1 MKMIM
6 MDYPNNKTE
15 RVGIIGIPSDWL
27 IASVP
32 SAKILNKLKGFK
44 FINIPIQ
51 ELYSIYDKVITKAD
65 GSLLNSFPV
74 INERINQDER
84 KKSEAFYLALKQ
96 LVEEYK
102 LTSFTI
108 RCFDLLLEYQT
119 TGCFALSKLNDEG
132 IIAGCEGD
140 IVSII
145 GMIIATRKTGQTVWM
160 ANPSQ
165 IDIDN
170 SQLILAHCTVPTCM
184 TENVKLDTHFESNQG
199 IGLIGKMQETDVTL
213 FRLGGKRLDQKFIC
227 TGTIIPHEQNPN
239 LCRTQIKVQID
250 NPKIFNQLLTNPL
263 GNHLLVLFGK
273 HSDILYE
280 YLINKRL

>member
-1 MKMIM
+1 MKMISM
-6 MDYPNNKTE
+6 VYQSNKIE
-15 RVGIIGIPSDWL
+15 RVGIIGKPSDWL

-32 SAKILNKLKGFK
+32 SDKILNKLIGFE

-51 ELYSIYDKVITKAD
+51 DLYSIYDLVITKTD
-65 GSLLNSFPV
+65 GALLNSFPV

-84 KKSEAFYLALKQ
+84 RKSEAFYLALKQ
-96 LVEEYK
+96 LVEEK
-102 LTSFTI
+102 NLTALTI

-140 IVSII
+140 IVSLI
-145 GMIIATRKTGQTVWM
+145 GMIIATRKTNQQVWM

-165 IDIDN
+165 IDMEN

-184 TENVKLDTHFESNQG
+184 TENVQLDTHFESNQG
-199 IGLIGKMQETDVTL
+199 IGLSGQMKETDITL
-213 FRLGGKRLDQKFIC
+213 FRLGGKELNKKFVC
-227 TGTIIPHEQNPN
+227 TGKIIQHEKNPN
-239 LCRTQIKVQID
+239 LCRTQIRVKVD
-250 NPKIFNQLLTNPL
+250 DSEKLNELLTNPL

-273 HSDILYE
+273 HPDILDE
-280 YLINKRL
+280 FLNNR

>member
-1 MKMIM
+1 M

-51 ELYSIYDKVITKAD
+51 ELYSIYDQVITKAD
-65 GSLLNSFPV
+65 STLLNSFPV
-74 INERINQDER
+74 INESINQNER

-96 LVEEYK
+96 LVVEK
-102 LTSFTI
+102 NLTALTI

-145 GMIIATRKTGQTVWM
+145 GLLIATRKTDQKVWM
-160 ANPSQ
+160 ANPAQ
-165 IDIDN
+165 IDVEN

-199 IGLIGKMQETDVTL
+199 IGLIGQMKKTDVTL
-213 FRLGGKRLDQKFIC
+213 FRLGGTELNKKFVC
-227 TGTIIPHEQNPN
+227 TGKIIPHEKNPN
-239 LCRTQIKVQID
+239 LCRTQIRVKVD
-250 NPKIFNQLLTNPL
+250 DHNKLNELLTNPL

-273 HSDILYE
+273 HSDILDE
-280 YLINKRL
+280 FLNNR